1 MVCGSTGCTPLPTST
16 LQGLLTLPEA
26 LQPADPP
33 PAQPFLLFR
42 VDDLDGAMHQ
52 VVYVPRDGGALL
64 GFAGGPRWRLVP
76 ADDAKLLVDAVA
88 GATPYP
94 APAAGT
100 PVGMLFAADERSRW
114 SSATPRGRCSRPS
127 ASECWESRRTRR
139 SPWFPVGSG
148 SQPAESGELS
158 SAPGRDSEHWPPPHP
173 ERGGTDLGLAAT
185 DPHPSLRPV
194 LLLGRR
200 ASPHTALLRHRGAP
214 HRRLRPRPVSA
225 PVPLRVDEGVAS
237 P

>member
-1 MVCGSTGCTPLPTST
+1 MRLSTTPLALIGAALAVATGTALAADASTPMVCGSTGCTRLPTST

-100 PVGMLFAADERSRW
+100 PLGMLFAAHERSRW
-114 SSATPRGRCSRPS
+114 SSVHAPWALLAALGLGVLGVT
-127 ASECWESRRTRR
+127 AYAAVTVVSRR
-139 SPWFPVGSG
+139 FG
-148 SQPAESGELS
+148 
-158 SAPGRDSEHWPPPHP
+158 
-173 ERGGTDLGLAAT
+173 
-185 DPHPSLRPV
+185 
-194 LLLGRR
+194 
-200 ASPHTALLRHRGAP
+200 
-214 HRRLRPRPVSA
+214 
-225 PVPLRVDEGVAS
+225 
-237 P
+237 